1 MREKKFKILGKE
13 LIHSGFCHLEKF
25 TLQNKL
31 FSGAWSMP
39 YTRELLIKPR
49 VAAALPYD
57 PVLDRVILIEQF
69 RVGAFEDED
78 SPWLLE
84 VVAGIMDRDSETS
97 LEQLIRR
104 ELQEEAGVEARELLH
119 ICDYWVSPG
128 ASTEKVK
135 LFCAKV
141 DSTKAPAF
149 CGISEENED
158 IKVHVLPREEAFVW
172 LQNGK
177 IKNSAAIIAIQWLA
191 LNWEKIIVKC
201 E

>member
-1 MREKKFKILGKE
+1 MREKNFKILAKE

-31 FSGAWSMP
+31 FSGAWSLP
-39 YTRELLIKPR
+39 YTRELLLKPK

-69 RVGAFEDED
+69 RVGALDDED

-84 VVAGIMDRDSETS
+84 VVAGIMDRASETS

-104 ELQEEAGVEARELLH
+104 ELYEEAGVKAQELLH

-158 IKVHVLPREEAFVW
+158 IKVHVLSREEVFVW
-172 LQNGK
+172 LQKGK
-177 IKNSAAIIAIQWLA
+177 IKNSAAIIAVQWLA
-191 LNWEKIIVKC
+191 LNWQKLK
-201 E
+201 